1 MKLCEFLEVHKDLK
15 TLIVEWFYV
24 QLVRIDISIVDHL
37 DDYVLAVI
45 TISLDFFQLEECGKI
60 GCFKNNGNPL
70 MNRVL

>member
-45 TISLDFFQLEECGKI
+45 TISLDFF
-60 GCFKNNGNPL
+60 N
-70 MNRVL
+70 